1 MPRMRAGRVCCG
13 AAGVGVGGEGGE
25 GGKDEELREP
35 HSGVEQAQVLVYRLS
50 LIIAAV
56 CWVLSYTLDFF
67 MTGGIDSIDGNL
79 QAMLLATA
87 DVSAGVAALLAPTGS
102 RVLVGA
108 LLKGLGFAA
117 LAAAFLG
124 VASPGGAES
133 VGPGALAGPA
143 CIVLICARE
152 IYWFGLGYKVDA
164 AWALASFT
172 LVLLLRASA
181 SPALGGAAPAV
192 LVATEATPVGPPIP
206 LSFISTASLFVL
218 AFGKIFEPVGEDLDE
233 EGEQW
238 AKRSSVP
245 LKGATKPLRK
255 GSEPKRDEEDT

>member
-1 MPRMRAGRVCCG
+1 MSCRATG
-13 AAGVGVGGEGGE
+13 AGVGGEEGE
-25 GGKDEELREP
+25 GGNDEDVREP
-35 HSGVEQAQVLVYRLS
+35 HSGFELAQVLVYRLS
-50 LIIAAV
+50 LIVAGV

-87 DVSAGVAALLAPTGS
+87 DISAGVAALLAPTGS
-102 RVLVGA
+102 RVLAGA
-108 LLKGLGFAA
+108 LLKALGFAA
-117 LAAAFLG
+117 LAASFLG
-124 VASPGGAES
+124 VASPGGAEG
-133 VGPGALAGPA
+133 VGPGAVAGPA
-143 CIVLICARE
+143 CIILICARE
-152 IYWFGLGYKVDA
+152 IYWFGLAYKVDG

-181 SPALGGAAPAV
+181 SPALGGAAAAV
-192 LVATEATPVGPPIP
+192 LVATEEATPVGPPIP
-206 LSFISTASLFVL
+206 LSFVTTASLFVL

-245 LKGATKPLRK
+245 LKGETKPLQKRP
-255 GSEPKRDEEDT
+255 EPKRDEDDT